1 MSTFKNFKSQLQ
13 KNFEEMIKGHDV
25 LFVTDV
31 EKDVIWNTYLNSY
44 SEEEKQGHNCNACR
58 QFLKPYANIVVIG
71 ADNKLKSIWDFKAD
85 NEYAAVA
92 ENLNKLVTSAPI
104 KGVFVTKV
112 AKLGHDSNPA
122 KLESGEIVIWQH
134 LSFVLPTKFVD
145 RSSKSEESVMADY
158 VGHKDV
164 FKRSLEELTQDSVE
178 TVLELIAQNSLYRGV
193 ESKEI
198 LEIFLKHKKA
208 YMKLSAAEKDN
219 YAWAN
224 SVKASGAVT
233 KIRNNSIG
241 TLLIN
246 LSEGKDLDFAVT
258 AFEKVMCPANYKRPT
273 AIVTKKMVEDAEKT
287 IDEMG
292 LRDSLGRRY
301 AHVDDITVNNVLFVD
316 RGTKKVVANV
326 FDELKEDSVVN
337 PKKLSKVEEIS
348 IYDFIKNVVPKA
360 TGLELLFENQHTGN
374 LVSLIAPKN
383 AEAPSLFKWNNNFS
397 WSYVNNVTDSIKENV
412 KAAGGKVDGVLR
424 FSIQWN
430 EKGDNNIDFDA
441 HAIEPDNT
449 HICYSSQ
456 YRQDRGGNI
465 RTRMSGQLDV
475 DIISPQGRVAVENI
489 CWDNKS
495 KMGEGKYKFF
505 VHNYSS
511 ATSRGGFTAEVEYE
525 GEVYSFNYP
534 NNLRGGQN
542 ITVMEFMFSKTKGI
556 TVIESL
562 DSNSSIVS
570 KDIWGVQTSK
580 FQKINMLTVS
590 PNFWDEQT
598 IGNKHYFFVLD
609 KCLNS
614 DTSRGFYNE
623 FLKEDL
629 MKQKRVFEA
638 LGDKLKVEHS
648 DQQLSGVGFS
658 TTNKTQIICR
668 VTGTFSRTLKINF

>member
-1 MSTFKNFKSQLQ
+1 MSTFKNFRSQLQ
-13 KNFEEMIKGHDV
+13 KNFEEIIKGHDV

-31 EKDVIWNTYLNSY
+31 EKDVIWNTYLGSY
-44 SEEEKQGHNCNACR
+44 SEDEKQGHNCNTCR

-85 NEYAAVA
+85 DAEYSAVT

-112 AKLGHDSNPA
+112 AKLGTDFNHQ
-122 KLESGEIVIWQH
+122 KLENGEIIKWQH
-134 LSFVLPTKFVD
+134 FHLELPKTFVD
-145 RSSKSEESVMADY
+145 RSSKSEESIMGDFQA
-158 VGHKDV
+158 HKDV

-178 TVLELIAQNSLYRGV
+178 TVLELIAQNSLYRGI

-208 YMKLSAAEKDN
+208 YMKLSSTQRDN
-219 YAWAN
+219 YVWAN
-224 SVKASGAVT
+224 SVKASGALT

-241 TLLIN
+241 TLLVN

-258 AFEKVMCPANYKRPT
+258 AFEKVMCPANYKRPNT
-273 AIVTKKMVEDAEKT
+273 IVTKKMVEEAEKT

-316 RGTKKVVANV
+316 RGANKVVANV
-326 FDELKEDSVVN
+326 FDELKEDAIVN

-348 IYDFIKNVVPKA
+348 IDDFIKNVVPKA
-360 TGLELLFENQHTGN
+360 TGIELLFENQHTGN

-412 KAAGGKVDGVLR
+412 KAAGGNVSGVLR

-430 EKGDNNIDFDA
+430 DKGNNNIDFDA
-441 HAIEPDNT
+441 HAVEPNG
-449 HICYSSQ
+449 HEIYYASSS
-456 YRQDRGGNI
+456 RAPGMSS
-465 RTRMSGQLDV
+465 MSGQLDV
-475 DIISPQGRVAVENI
+475 DITSPNGKIAVENI
-489 CWDNKS
+489 TWVNKS
-495 KMGEGKYKFF
+495 RMSDGKYKFF
-505 VHNYSS
+505 VENYSS
-511 ATSRGGFTAEVEYE
+511 VNSNGGFTAEVEYE
-525 GEVYSFNYP
+525 GEIYSFAYP
-534 NNLRGGQN
+534 KNLRSKER

-562 DSNSSIVS
+562 DSNSSILS
-570 KDIWGVQTSK
+570 RDIWGVQTSK
-580 FQKINMLTVS
+580 FQKVNMLTVS
-590 PNFWDEQT
+590 PNFWDGQT

-623 FLKEDL
+623 FLKEEL

-648 DQQLSGVGFS
+648 EQQLSGVGFS

>member
-13 KNFEEMIKGHDV
+13 KNFEEIIKGHDV

-31 EKDVIWNTYLNSY
+31 EKDAIWNTYLNSY
-44 SEEEKQGHNCNACR
+44 PEDEKQGYNCNSCR

-71 ADNKLKSIWDFKAD
+71 ADYKLKSIWDFKAD
-85 NEYAAVA
+85 AEYAAVA

-112 AKLGHDSNPA
+112 AKLGTDFNHQ
-122 KLESGEIVIWQH
+122 KLENGEIIKWEH
-134 LSFVLPTKFVD
+134 FHFVLPSKFVD

-164 FKRSLEELTQDSVE
+164 FKRSLNELTQDSVE
-178 TVLELIAQNSLYRGV
+178 TVLELIAQNSLYRGI

-208 YMKLSAAEKDN
+208 YTKLSAAEKDN

-258 AFEKVMCPANYKRPT
+258 AFEKVMCPANYKRPN

-316 RGTKKVVANV
+316 RGNKKLVANV
-326 FDELKEDSVVN
+326 FDELKEDALVN

-348 IYDFIKNVVPKA
+348 IDDFIKNVVPKA

-412 KAAGGKVDGVLR
+412 KAAGGNVSGVLR

-430 EKGDNNIDFDA
+430 DKGNNNIDFDA
-441 HAIEPDNT
+441 HAVEPNG
-449 HICYSSQ
+449 HEIFYGASSRAPGMSQ
-456 YRQDRGGNI
+456 
-465 RTRMSGQLDV
+465 MSGQLDV
-475 DIISPQGRVAVENI
+475 DIVSPNGKVAVENI
-489 CWDNKS
+489 TWVNKS

-505 VHNYSS
+505 VENYSS
-511 ATSRGGFTAEVEYE
+511 ATSNGGFTAEVEYD
-525 GEVYSFNYP
+525 GEVYSFAYP
-534 NNLRGGQN
+534 KNLRGKERVN
-542 ITVMEFMFSKTKGI
+542 VMEFMFSKTKGI
-556 TVIESL
+556 TVIQSL
-562 DSNSSIVS
+562 DSNSSILS
-570 KDIWGVQTSK
+570 RDIWGVQTSK
-580 FQKINMLTVS
+580 FQKVNMLTVS

-598 IGNKHYFFVLD
+598 IGNKHYFFILD

-623 FLKEDL
+623 FLKEEL

>member
-1 MSTFKNFKSQLQ
+1 
-13 KNFEEMIKGHDV
+13 
-25 LFVTDV
+25 
-31 EKDVIWNTYLNSY
+31 
-44 SEEEKQGHNCNACR
+44 
-58 QFLKPYANIVVIG
+58 
-71 ADNKLKSIWDFKAD
+71 
-85 NEYAAVA
+85 
-92 ENLNKLVTSAPI
+92 
-104 KGVFVTKV
+104 
-112 AKLGHDSNPA
+112 
-122 KLESGEIVIWQH
+122 
-134 LSFVLPTKFVD
+134 
-145 RSSKSEESVMADY
+145 MADY

-164 FKRSLEELTQDSVE
+164 FKRSLNELTQDSVE
-178 TVLELIAQNSLYRGV
+178 TVLELIAQNSLYRGI

-208 YMKLSAAEKDN
+208 YTKLSAAEKDN

-258 AFEKVMCPANYKRPT
+258 AFEKVMCPANYKRPN

-316 RGTKKVVANV
+316 RGNKKLVTNV
-326 FDELKEDSVVN
+326 FDELKEDALVN

-348 IYDFIKNVVPKA
+348 IDDFIKNVVPKA

-412 KAAGGKVDGVLR
+412 KAAGGNVSGVLR

-430 EKGDNNIDFDA
+430 DKGNNNIDFDA
-441 HAIEPDNT
+441 HAVEPNG
-449 HICYSSQ
+449 HEIFYGASSRAPGMSQ
-456 YRQDRGGNI
+456 
-465 RTRMSGQLDV
+465 MSGQLDV
-475 DIISPQGRVAVENI
+475 DIVSPNGKVAVENI
-489 CWDNKS
+489 TWVNKS

-505 VHNYSS
+505 VENYSS
-511 ATSRGGFTAEVEYE
+511 ATSNGGFTAEVEYD
-525 GEVYSFNYP
+525 GEVYSFAYP
-534 NNLRGGQN
+534 KNLRGKERVN
-542 ITVMEFMFSKTKGI
+542 VMEFMFSKTKGI
-556 TVIESL
+556 TVIQSL
-562 DSNSSIVS
+562 DSNSSILS
-570 KDIWGVQTSK
+570 RDIWGVQTSK
-580 FQKINMLTVS
+580 FQKVNMLTVS

-598 IGNKHYFFVLD
+598 IGNKHYFFILD

-623 FLKEDL
+623 FLKEEL

>member
-1 MSTFKNFKSQLQ
+1 MSTFKNFKLQLQ
-13 KNFEEMIKGHDV
+13 ENFKELIKEQDV
-25 LFVTDV
+25 LYVTDV
-31 EKDVIWNTYLNSY
+31 EKDVIWDTYLNSY
-44 SEEEKQGHNCNACR
+44 TEEEKQGHNCNTCR

-71 ADNKLKSIWDFKAD
+71 AGNKLKSIWDFIP
-85 NEYAAVA
+85 NETEYIAVA
-92 ENLNKLVTSAPI
+92 ENLNRLVTSAPI
-104 KGVFVTKV
+104 KGVFVTKF
-112 AKLGHDSNPA
+112 AKLGTDYNHE
-122 KLESGEIVIWQH
+122 KTETGQIRWEHFHLE
-134 LSFVLPTKFVD
+134 LPKTFVD
-145 RSSKSEESVMADY
+145 RTSKSEESIMGDY
-158 VGHKDV
+158 QAHKDV

-178 TVLELIAQNSLYRGV
+178 TVLELIAQNSLYRGI

-208 YMKLSAAEKDN
+208 YSKLSAAERDN

-224 SVKASGAVT
+224 SVKASGALT

-241 TLLIN
+241 TLLVN

-258 AFEKVMCPANYKRPT
+258 AFEKVMCPANYKRPN

-301 AHVDDITVNNVLFVD
+301 ATANDITVNNVLFVD
-316 RGTKKVVANV
+316 RGTKKLITNV
-326 FDELKEDSVVN
+326 FDELKEDAIVN

-348 IYDFIKNVVPKA
+348 INDFIKNVVPKA
-360 TGLELLFENQHTGN
+360 TGIELLFENQHTGN
-374 LVSLIAPKN
+374 LFSLIAPQN

-441 HAIEPDNT
+441 HAIEPDHT
-449 HICYSSQ
+449 EIYYSSA
-456 YRQDRGGNI
+456 YRQDRGDI
-465 RTRMSGQLDV
+465 RTKMSGQLDV
-475 DIISPQGRVAVENI
+475 DIVNPDGKVAVENI
-489 CWDNKS
+489 CWDNKI

-505 VHNYSS
+505 VENFSS
-511 ATSRGGFTAEVEYE
+511 RTSNGGFTAEVEYE
-525 GEVYSFNYP
+525 GESYKFAYP
-534 NNLRGGQN
+534 KNLKGKER
-542 ITVMEFMFSKTKGI
+542 ITVMEFLLSKTKGI
-556 TVIESL
+556 TIIESL

-570 KDIWGVQTSK
+570 KDVWGVQTSK
-580 FQKINMLTVS
+580 FQKVNMLTVS

-598 IGNKHYFFVLD
+598 IGNKHYFFILD

-623 FLKEDL
+623 FLKEEL

-638 LGDKLKVEHS
+638 LGDKLKVAHS
-648 DQQLSGVGFS
+648 DDQLSGVGFS

-668 VTGTFSRTLKINF
+668 VTGTFSRILKINF

>member
-1 MSTFKNFKSQLQ
+1 MSNFKKFKLALQ
-13 KNFEEMIKGHDV
+13 KNFEEIIKDQTV

-31 EKDVIWNTYLNSY
+31 EKDAIWNTYLNSY
-44 SEEEKQGHNCNACR
+44 PEDEKQSHNCNSCR
-58 QFLKPYANIVVIG
+58 QFLKPYANIVVVCAG
-71 ADNKLKSIWDFKAD
+71 NKLKSIWDFKAD
-85 NEYAAVA
+85 AEYAAVA

-112 AKLGHDSNPA
+112 AKLGTDFNHQQ
-122 KLESGEIVIWQH
+122 LENGEIIKWEH
-134 LSFVLPTKFVD
+134 FHFVLPSKFVD

-164 FKRSLEELTQDSVE
+164 FKRSLNELTQDSVE
-178 TVLELIAQNSLYRGV
+178 TVLELIAQNSLYRGI

-208 YMKLSAAEKDN
+208 YMKLSDAEKDN

-241 TLLIN
+241 TLLVN

-258 AFEKVMCPANYKRPT
+258 AFEKVMCPANYKRPN

-316 RGTKKVVANV
+316 RGAKKMVANV
-326 FDELKEDSVVN
+326 FDELKEDALVN

-348 IYDFIKNVVPKA
+348 IDDFIKNVVPKA

-412 KAAGGKVDGVLR
+412 KAAGGNVTGVLR

-430 EKGDNNIDFDA
+430 DKGNNNIDFDA
-441 HAIEPDNT
+441 HAVEPNG
-449 HICYSSQ
+449 HEIFYGASS
-456 YRQDRGGNI
+456 RAPGMS
-465 RTRMSGQLDV
+465 TMSGQLDV
-475 DIISPQGRVAVENI
+475 DIVSPNGKVAVENI
-489 CWDNKS
+489 TWVNKS

-505 VHNYSS
+505 VENYSS
-511 ATSRGGFTAEVEYE
+511 ATSNAGFTAEVEYE
-525 GEVYSFNYP
+525 GEVYSFSYP
-534 NNLRGGQN
+534 NKLRGKERVN
-542 ITVMEFMFSKTKGI
+542 VMEFMFSKTKGI
-556 TVIESL
+556 TVIQSL
-562 DSNSSIVS
+562 DSNSSILS
-570 KDIWGVQTSK
+570 RDIWGVETSK
-580 FQKINMLTVS
+580 FQKVSMLTVS

-598 IGNKHYFFVLD
+598 IGNKHYFFILD

-623 FLKEDL
+623 FLKEEL

-668 VTGTFSRTLKINF
+668 VSGSFSRILKINF